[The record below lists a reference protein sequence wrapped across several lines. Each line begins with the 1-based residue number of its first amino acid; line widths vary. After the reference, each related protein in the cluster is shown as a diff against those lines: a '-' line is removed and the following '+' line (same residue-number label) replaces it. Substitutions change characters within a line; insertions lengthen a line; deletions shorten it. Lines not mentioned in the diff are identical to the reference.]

1 MKRGAALKHFI
12 AGIGAWNCIDLNR
25 VQPYQDIQ
33 VWDGVSGSR
42 ISFDGSANT
51 VEANN
56 SDYDEDPSILAYMV
70 ENQNLVNGLFSCL
83 SSLGGTSVYSGTRV
97 DSILFGENTESVD
110 LTSWPVVRLANG
122 KSLAARLLVGADG
135 FNSSVRSFADIP
147 ARGWDYGRS
156 GVVATLRLEDHGWGG
171 SSRKIAYQRFLPTG
185 PIAML
190 PLPGPFATLVWS
202 TTPERAKLLK
212 NLSTNDFIALV
223 NAGFRLSPADL
234 DYLHSIECGQ
244 VDELNWRDQHTAYD
258 VMKIPQRIIDVQ
270 HGTVAGFPL
279 RLRHV
284 DTYIRE
290 RVALVG

>member
-1 MKRGAALKHFI
+1 
-12 AGIGAWNCIDLNR
+12 
-25 VQPYQDIQ
+25 
-33 VWDGVSGSR
+33 
-42 ISFDGSANT
+42 
-51 VEANN
+51 
-56 SDYDEDPSILAYMV
+56 MV
-70 ENQNLVNGLFSCL
+70 ENHNLVNGLFSRL

-97 DSILFGENTESVD
+97 ESISLGENTESVD
-110 LTSWPVVRLANG
+110 FTSWPIVRLANG

-171 SSRKIAYQRFLPTG
+171 SLRKIAYQRFLPTG

-202 TTPERAKLLK
+202 TTPERANLLK
-212 NLSTNDFIALV
+212 KLSSEDFIALV

-234 DYLHSIECGQ
+234 DYLHSIKQGQ
-244 VDELNWRDQHTAYD
+244 VDELNWRDQYTTYD
-258 VMKIPQRIIDVQ
+258 VMKIPQRIVDVQ
-270 HGTVAGFPL
+270 SGSVAGFPL

-284 DTYIRE
+284 DTYVRE